1 MSSRNCRFWRA
12 MDGRRVASSADQ
24 KLIRIKTLDG
34 FCGPRYFGESEAVL
48 QRILATARTLAG
60 GEAPSRSA
68 DPAAF
73 FGNVFVAIEPR
84 DLLPASFGKRFG
96 QRAFGCLVA
105 ASGAGKDRHGR
116 NPSRKIVKTAPLDP
130 KHRAGTRHL
139 LPRFC
144 PKTLVRRHRQDQA
157 SAVGETIEP
166 VLGRPRAAGIDV
178 DDIGLIERHRSA
190 VAFDDFD
197 VWVAGEIGFGARG
210 EFGFVFYS
218 GNPA

>member
-1 MSSRNCRFWRA
+1 M
-12 MDGRRVASSADQ
+12 
-24 KLIRIKTLDG
+24 G
-34 FCGPRYFGESEAVL
+34 FAVSAVL
-48 QRILATARTLAG
+48 GKVRPFCSETLATARTLAG
-60 GEAPSRSA
+60 GEAPSGSA
-68 DPAAF
+68 DPAAL
-73 FGNVFVAIEPR
+73 FGNVFVAIQAR
-84 DLLPASFGKRFG
+84 DLLPASFGKSFG

-105 ASGAGKDRHGR
+105 VSGAGKDRHGR
-116 NPSRKIVKTAPLDP
+116 NPSRKIVMTAPLDP

-144 PKTLVRRHRQDQA
+144 PKTLVRRHRQDQTPA
-157 SAVGETIEP
+157 ISETIEP

-178 DDIGLIERHRSA
+178 DDIGLIERNQSP
-190 VAFDDFD
+190 VALDDFD